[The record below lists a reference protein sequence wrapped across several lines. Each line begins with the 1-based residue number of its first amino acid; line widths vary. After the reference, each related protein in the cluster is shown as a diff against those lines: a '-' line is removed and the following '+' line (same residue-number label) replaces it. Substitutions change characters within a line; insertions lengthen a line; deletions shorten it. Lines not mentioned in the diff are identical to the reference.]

1 MKRVIVSLILGLA
14 LGYEWGYREGND
26 GQPSVVARTLDHF
39 GASKI
44 RAAQAARDQRVEEAS
59 KP

>member
-1 MKRVIVSLILGLA
+1 MKRVIASLIVGLA
-14 LGYEWGYREGND
+14 LGYQWGYRESND
-26 GQPSVVARTLDHF
+26 GKAPIIARALDHF

-44 RAAQAARDQRVEEAS
+44 KAAQDAQARRVEEAS

>member
-1 MKRVIVSLILGLA
+1 MKRVIASLIIGLA
-14 LGYEWGYREGND
+14 LGYSWGYREGKA
-26 GQPSVVARTLDHF
+26 GLPSVAWRTLDHF

-44 RAAQAARDQRVEEAS
+44 KAAQDAREARAEEAS

>member
-1 MKRVIVSLILGLA
+1 MKRVIASLILGLA
-14 LGYEWGYREGND
+14 LGYEWGYREGNE
-26 GQPSVVARTLDHF
+26 GKPPVVARTLDHF

-44 RAAQAARDQRVEEAS
+44 RAAQEARDERVEEAS

>member
-1 MKRVIVSLILGLA
+1 MKRVIASLIIGLA
-14 LGYEWGYREGND
+14 LGYSWGYREGNA
-26 GQPSVVARTLDHF
+26 GLPSIAWRTLDRF

-44 RAAQAARDQRVEEAS
+44 KAAQEAREARVEEAS

>member
-1 MKRVIVSLILGLA
+1 MKRVIASLIIGLA
-14 LGYEWGYREGND
+14 LGYQWGYREGHG
-26 GQPSVVARTLDHF
+26 GQPTVIARTLDRF

-44 RAAQAARDQRVEEAS
+44 RAAQQARDQRVEEAS

>member
-1 MKRVIVSLILGLA
+1 MKRVIASLILGLA

-26 GQPSVVARTLDHF
+26 GKPPIIARALDRF

-44 RAAQAARDQRVEEAS
+44 RAAQEARDQRVEEAS

>member
-1 MKRVIVSLILGLA
+1 MKRVIASLIVGLA
-14 LGYEWGYREGND
+14 LGYGWGYREGNR
-26 GQPSVVARTLDHF
+26 GKPPVIARVLDNF

-44 RAAQAARDQRVEEAS
+44 RAAQQARDQRVEEAS

>member
-1 MKRVIVSLILGLA
+1 MKRVIASLILGLA
-14 LGYEWGYREGND
+14 LGYEWGYREGNG

-44 RAAQAARDQRVEEAS
+44 RAAQEARDKRVEEAS

>member
-1 MKRVIVSLILGLA
+1 MKRVIASLILGLA
-14 LGYEWGYREGND
+14 LGYEWGYREGN
-26 GQPSVVARTLDHF
+26 GGMPTVIARTLDHF

-44 RAAQAARDQRVEEAS
+44 RAAQQARDQRVEEAS